1 MNVALYS
8 KKLRPEQIP
17 EVVGIVKLL
26 LEKNCTL
33 LIWHTLYDDVKSEL
47 PNIKNIETFDEPI
60 NKDSNIDVILSIGG
74 DGTIL
79 DTVHLVKRSDI
90 PIAGINVGSMG
101 FLASIQKDEVSE
113 ALNEIIEKRCTTQKR
128 TLLSASFKNHK
139 YMAINEISINKKDTA
154 SMITSSVWVNDQFM
168 YSFRADGIIVATPTG
183 STAYSMSC
191 NGPIVTPDS
200 NIFLITPIAPHN
212 LSVRPIVIPD
222 NSIIKIKIESRENIA
237 IVTVDGKSFNIDN
250 DTIILLRKSEH
261 KVRLIQR
268 LNENFFSTLRT
279 KLNWGQDIRI

>member
-17 EVVGIVKLL
+17 EVVGVVKLL
-26 LEKNCTL
+26 LKKNCKL
-33 LIWHTLYDDVKSEL
+33 LIWHTLYDDLISEL
-47 PNIKNIETFDEPI
+47 PEIENVETFDEPI
-60 NKDSNIDVILSIGG
+60 TKCSNIDLILSIGG
-74 DGTIL
+74 DGTII
-79 DTVHLVKRSDI
+79 DTVHLVKCTNV

-113 ALNEIIEKRCTTQKR
+113 ALNEIIKRRYTTQKR
-128 TLLSASFKNHK
+128 TLLSILFNEHK
-139 YMAINEISINKKDTA
+139 YMAINEISINKKDTG
-154 SMITSSVWVNDQFM
+154 SMLTNSVWVNDQFI

-200 NIFLITPIAPHN
+200 KIILITPIAPHN
-212 LSVRPIVIPD
+212 LSVRPLVIPD
-222 NSIIKIKIESRENIA
+222 NGTIKIKIESRENIA
-237 IVTVDGKSFNIDN
+237 LVTVDGKSFNINN
-250 DTIILLRKSEH
+250 DTVILVRKSEH

-279 KLNWGQDIRI
+279 KLNWGKDIRI